1 MDMLG
6 HVLVSLIQREIHI
19 YSHTL
24 QRCDSFITSFT
35 LYQGVVTPISTIIY
49 RAETCTM
56 PTHVWPTYVSIF
68 YKKVTWSPAVKQCGH
83 TVTGSCWTVTDCY
96 PGHSSKYSAY
106 WSDHFVYVDE
116 KQIIASPKKL
126 ITDRFNWCSR
136 LERHCPWQPFTL
148 IPDVHFPTLTA

>member
-136 LERHCPWQPFTL
+136 LERHCP
-148 IPDVHFPTLTA
+148 